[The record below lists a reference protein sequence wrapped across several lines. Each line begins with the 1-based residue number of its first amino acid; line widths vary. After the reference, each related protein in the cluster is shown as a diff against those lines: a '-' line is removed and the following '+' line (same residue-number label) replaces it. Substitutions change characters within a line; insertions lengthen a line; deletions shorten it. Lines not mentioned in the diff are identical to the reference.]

1 MRRLSIVALGG
12 VAAALLAAA
21 PAQADPD
28 NPCDLAV
35 NFLCRM
41 VPIAPDLDHDIDLT
55 VQSPVASL
63 APGDQPPVDPAA
75 PLPETLPPAPLQPG
89 V

>member
-1 MRRLSIVALGG
+1 MRRLSIVILGG
-12 VAAALLAAA
+12 LAAALLAAA

-28 NPCDLAV
+28 NPCELAV

-55 VQSPVASL
+55 VQSPGASP
-63 APGDQPPVDPAA
+63 APADQPPVDPAA
-75 PLPETLPPAPLQPG
+75 PLPEPLPAAPLQPG